1 MRYTIEVSNATRQ
14 NRDLPLRKVDSKGD
28 GYIQNIKIPA
38 YALNHKLTFDSE
50 DEYKKWYK
58 QYEKLLSGKDAII
71 KIGKSSG
78 HSLEKQNKDI
88 EQETAEKL
96 KKDQSKIE
104 NTDKDA
110 GLKVE
115 VEKMSK
121 DGDKKINGFR
131 L

>member
-1 MRYTIEVSNATRQ
+1 MSYTIEVSNATRQ
-14 NRDLPLRKVDSKGD
+14 NRDLPLRRVDYKGD

-50 DEYKKWYK
+50 DEYKKWSK

-104 NTDKDA
+104 NTDKDV

-121 DGDKKINGFR
+121 DGDKK
-131 L
+131 

>member
-1 MRYTIEVSNATRQ
+1 MSYTIEVSNATRQ
-14 NRDLPLRKVDSKGD
+14 NRDLPLRRVDSKGD

-50 DEYKKWYK
+50 DEYKKWSK

-88 EQETAEKL
+88 EKETAEKL

-121 DGDKKINGFR
+121 DGDKK
-131 L
+131 

>member
-1 MRYTIEVSNATRQ
+1 MSYTIEVSNATRQ
-14 NRDLPLRKVDSKGD
+14 NRDLPLRRVDSKGD

-88 EQETAEKL
+88 EQEAAEKL

-121 DGDKKINGFR
+121 DGDKK
-131 L
+131 

>member
-1 MRYTIEVSNATRQ
+1 MSYTIEVSNATRQ
-14 NRDLPLRKVDSKGD
+14 NRDLPLRRVDSKGD

-58 QYEKLLSGKDAII
+58 QYEKLLSGAYAII

-88 EQETAEKL
+88 EKETSEKL
-96 KKDQSKIE
+96 KKDQLKIE
-104 NTDKDA
+104 NTDKDT

-121 DGDKKINGFR
+121 DGDKK
-131 L
+131 

>member
-1 MRYTIEVSNATRQ
+1 MSYTIEVSNATRQ
-14 NRDLPLRKVDSKGD
+14 NRDLPLRRVDPKGD

-96 KKDQSKIE
+96 KKDQSKIK

-121 DGDKKINGFR
+121 DGDKK
-131 L
+131 

>member
-1 MRYTIEVSNATRQ
+1 M
-14 NRDLPLRKVDSKGD
+14 PLRRVDSKGD

-50 DEYKKWYK
+50 DEYKKWCK

-104 NTDKDA
+104 NTDKDV

-121 DGDKKINGFR
+121 DGDKK
-131 L
+131 

>member
-1 MRYTIEVSNATRQ
+1 MSYTIEVSNATRQ
-14 NRDLPLRKVDSKGD
+14 NRDLPLRRVDSKGD

-50 DEYKKWYK
+50 DEYKKWSK
-58 QYEKLLSGKDAII
+58 QYEKLLSGAYAII

-88 EQETAEKL
+88 ERETAEKL
-96 KKDQSKIE
+96 KKDQSKIK
-104 NTDKDA
+104 NTDKDI
-110 GLKVE
+110 GLNVE

-121 DGDKKINGFR
+121 DGDKK
-131 L
+131 

>member
-1 MRYTIEVSNATRQ
+1 MSYTIEVSNATRQ
-14 NRDLPLRKVDSKGD
+14 NRDLPLRRVDSKGD

-50 DEYKKWYK
+50 DEYKKWTK

-88 EQETAEKL
+88 ERETAEKL

-121 DGDKKINGFR
+121 DGDKK
-131 L
+131 

>member
-1 MRYTIEVSNATRQ
+1 MSYTIEVSNATRQ

-50 DEYKKWYK
+50 DEYKKWSK

-121 DGDKKINGFR
+121 DGDKK
-131 L
+131 

>member
-1 MRYTIEVSNATRQ
+1 MSYTIEVSNATRQ
-14 NRDLPLRKVDSKGD
+14 NRDLPLRRVDSKGE

-50 DEYKKWYK
+50 DEYKKWCK

-104 NTDKDA
+104 NTTSQK
-110 GLKVE
+110 
-115 VEKMSK
+115 
-121 DGDKKINGFR
+121 
-131 L
+131 

>member
-1 MRYTIEVSNATRQ
+1 MSYTIEVSNATRQ
-14 NRDLPLRKVDSKGD
+14 NRDLPLRRVDSKGD

-50 DEYKKWYK
+50 DEYKKWSK

-88 EQETAEKL
+88 EKETSEKL
-96 KKDQSKIE
+96 KKDQLKIE

-121 DGDKKINGFR
+121 DGDKK
-131 L
+131 

>member
-1 MRYTIEVSNATRQ
+1 MSYTIEVSNATRQ
-14 NRDLPLRKVDSKGD
+14 NRDLPLRRVDSKGD

-88 EQETAEKL
+88 EQDTAEKL
-96 KKDQSKIE
+96 KKDQSKIK
-104 NTDKDA
+104 NTDKDI
-110 GLKVE
+110 GLNVE

-121 DGDKKINGFR
+121 DGDKK
-131 L
+131 

>member
-1 MRYTIEVSNATRQ
+1 MSYTIEVSNATRQ
-14 NRDLPLRKVDSKGD
+14 NRDLPLRRVDSKGD

-50 DEYKKWYK
+50 DEYKKWSK

-88 EQETAEKL
+88 EKETADKL

-121 DGDKKINGFR
+121 DGDKK
-131 L
+131 

>member
-1 MRYTIEVSNATRQ
+1 MSYTIEVSNATRQ
-14 NRDLPLRKVDSKGD
+14 NRDLPLRRVDSKGD

-38 YALNHKLTFDSE
+38 YALNHKRTFDSE
-50 DEYKKWYK
+50 DEYKKWSK
-58 QYEKLLSGKDAII
+58 QYEKLLYGKDAII

-104 NTDKDA
+104 NTDKDV

-121 DGDKKINGFR
+121 DGDKK
-131 L
+131 

>member
-1 MRYTIEVSNATRQ
+1 MSYTIEVSNATRQ
-14 NRDLPLRKVDSKGD
+14 NRDLPLRRVDSKGE

-50 DEYKKWYK
+50 DEYKKWSK

-104 NTDKDA
+104 NTDKDV

-121 DGDKKINGFR
+121 DGDKK
-131 L
+131 

>member
-1 MRYTIEVSNATRQ
+1 MSYTIEVSNATRQ
-14 NRDLPLRKVDSKGD
+14 NRDLPLRRVDSKGD

-104 NTDKDA
+104 NTDKDI

-121 DGDKKINGFR
+121 DGDKK
-131 L
+131 

>member
-1 MRYTIEVSNATRQ
+1 MVNKRGGNNELYNKSQQCYQTKQKFTFKKSRF
-14 NRDLPLRKVDSKGD
+14 
-28 GYIQNIKIPA
+28 QNIKIPA

-50 DEYKKWYK
+50 DEYKKWCK
-58 QYEKLLSGKDAII
+58 QYEKLLSGAYAII

-104 NTDKDA
+104 NTDKDV

-121 DGDKKINGFR
+121 DGDKK
-131 L
+131 

>member
-1 MRYTIEVSNATRQ
+1 MSYTIEVSNATRQ

-121 DGDKKINGFR
+121 DGDKK
-131 L
+131 

>member
-1 MRYTIEVSNATRQ
+1 MSYTIEVSNATRQ
-14 NRDLPLRKVDSKGD
+14 NRDLPLRRVDSKGD

-50 DEYKKWYK
+50 DEYKKWAK
-58 QYEKLLSGKDAII
+58 QYEELLSGAYAII

-121 DGDKKINGFR
+121 DGDKK
-131 L
+131 

>member
-1 MRYTIEVSNATRQ
+1 MSYTIEVSNATRQ
-14 NRDLPLRKVDSKGD
+14 NRDLPLRRVDSKGD

-88 EQETAEKL
+88 EKETAEKL

-121 DGDKKINGFR
+121 DGDKK
-131 L
+131 

>member
-1 MRYTIEVSNATRQ
+1 MSYTIEVSNATRQ
-14 NRDLPLRKVDSKGD
+14 NRDLPLRRVDSKGD

-50 DEYKKWYK
+50 DEYKKWSK
-58 QYEKLLSGKDAII
+58 QYEELLSGAYAII

-88 EQETAEKL
+88 EQETAKKL

-121 DGDKKINGFR
+121 DGDKK
-131 L
+131 

>member
-1 MRYTIEVSNATRQ
+1 MSYTIEVSNATRQ
-14 NRDLPLRKVDSKGD
+14 NRDLPLRRVGSKGD
-28 GYIQNIKIPA
+28 VYIQNIKIPA

-88 EQETAEKL
+88 EQDTAEKL
-96 KKDQSKIE
+96 KKDQSKIK
-104 NTDKDA
+104 NTDKDI
-110 GLKVE
+110 GLNVE

-121 DGDKKINGFR
+121 DGDKK
-131 L
+131 

>member
-1 MRYTIEVSNATRQ
+1 MSYTIEVSNATRQ
-14 NRDLPLRKVDSKGD
+14 NRDLPLRRVDSKGD

-121 DGDKKINGFR
+121 DGDKK
-131 L
+131 

>member
-1 MRYTIEVSNATRQ
+1 MSYTIEVSNATRQ
-14 NRDLPLRKVDSKGD
+14 NRDLPLRRVDSKGD

-50 DEYKKWYK
+50 DEYKKWHK
-58 QYEKLLSGKDAII
+58 QYEELLSGAYAII

-88 EQETAEKL
+88 EKETAEKL

-121 DGDKKINGFR
+121 DGDKK
-131 L
+131 

>member
-1 MRYTIEVSNATRQ
+1 MSYTIEVSNATRQ
-14 NRDLPLRKVDSKGD
+14 NRDLPLRRVDSKGD

-50 DEYKKWYK
+50 DEYKKWSK
-58 QYEKLLSGKDAII
+58 QYKKLLSGKDAII

-88 EQETAEKL
+88 EKETSEKL
-96 KKDQSKIE
+96 KKDQLKIE

-121 DGDKKINGFR
+121 DGDKK
-131 L
+131 

>member
-1 MRYTIEVSNATRQ
+1 MSYTIEVSNATRQ
-14 NRDLPLRKVDSKGD
+14 NRDLPLRRVDSKGD

-50 DEYKKWYK
+50 DEYKKWSK

-104 NTDKDA
+104 NTDKDV

-121 DGDKKINGFR
+121 DGDKK
-131 L
+131 

>member
-1 MRYTIEVSNATRQ
+1 MSYTIEVSNATRQ
-14 NRDLPLRKVDSKGD
+14 NRDLPLRRVDSKGG

-50 DEYKKWYK
+50 DEYKKWSK

-88 EQETAEKL
+88 ERETAEKL

-121 DGDKKINGFR
+121 DGDKK
-131 L
+131 

>member
-1 MRYTIEVSNATRQ
+1 MSYTIEVSNATRQ
-14 NRDLPLRKVDSKGD
+14 NRDLPLRRVDSKGD

-88 EQETAEKL
+88 EKETADKL

-121 DGDKKINGFR
+121 DGDKK
-131 L
+131 